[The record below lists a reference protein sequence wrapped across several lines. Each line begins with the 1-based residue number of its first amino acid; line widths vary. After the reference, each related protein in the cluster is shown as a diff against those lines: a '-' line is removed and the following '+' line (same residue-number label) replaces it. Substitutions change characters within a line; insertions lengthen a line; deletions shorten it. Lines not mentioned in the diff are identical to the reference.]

1 LDNSAFGRYQKR
13 YNAAIVEETANMRCG
28 GALGFN
34 YTMRAVR
41 SAMTEAF
48 LSDEAKEQNVKS
60 FTNTIWSAMKDE
72 EPHVTAGSGLPGL
85 SPVFLDVDSV
95 LAHLLKLRTAA
106 EDGDDIPEE
115 VAGRTDTTRLFSS
128 MQHENARAKAS
139 ANENLVTMLDRV
151 STVPTGAAVDFI
163 DAPGTALH
171 GQKACFCCR
180 RQIEKMNQKNA
191 TYAHQGGQL
200 SFEEMELNDD
210 KEAAERLTE
219 ERRLTAG
226 REERA
231 AKKAKK
237 ASSQAVF
244 EDALEKLV
252 VEMNAAVRLRGGAQ
266 RDERIRRLQA
276 VLDGGAAAADGISG
290 AYGKQKE
297 ALSEAKTTLQALQ
310 AQAKAEEK
318 EAREAQVA
326 AEKEA
331 RQTAELEK
339 LQADAESRKAA
350 EGRLLTR
357 LFKARTLEDEKAKEE
372 HAKVIKA
379 MRALFKKEMRQ
390 EALEAAL

>member
-1 LDNSAFGRYQKR
+1 
-13 YNAAIVEETANMRCG
+13 MRCG

-163 DAPGTALH
+163 DAPGTGYTL
-171 GQKACFCCR
+171 
-180 RQIEKMNQKNA
+180 
-191 TYAHQGGQL
+191 T
-200 SFEEMELNDD
+200 SF
-210 KEAAERLTE
+210 
-219 ERRLTAG
+219 
-226 REERA
+226 
-231 AKKAKK
+231 
-237 ASSQAVF
+237 
-244 EDALEKLV
+244 
-252 VEMNAAVRLRGGAQ
+252 
-266 RDERIRRLQA
+266 
-276 VLDGGAAAADGISG
+276 
-290 AYGKQKE
+290 
-297 ALSEAKTTLQALQ
+297 
-310 AQAKAEEK
+310 
-318 EAREAQVA
+318 
-326 AEKEA
+326 
-331 RQTAELEK
+331 
-339 LQADAESRKAA
+339 
-350 EGRLLTR
+350 
-357 LFKARTLEDEKAKEE
+357 
-372 HAKVIKA
+372 
-379 MRALFKKEMRQ
+379 
-390 EALEAAL
+390 